1 MSLSRRLSHHFFV
14 AALSLLSLA
23 FAPSGQAV
31 ETTQSGYKTP
41 PAILQAIVDAPRP
54 PQLHLSPRRDWI
66 AMVQAPELPGIAEVA
81 QPELRLAG
89 VRIHPRTASSS
100 RFGYGNDLWL
110 LEVASQKEVR
120 IKGLPSPLRLADLQW
135 SPDQRH
141 LAFSHVGANGVE
153 LWLFDLASKNARRL
167 DPQYINNV
175 HGRGFAWLP
184 DSGSLLVRHTP
195 TNLAAAPA
203 SQAIPGGPNVQESQP
218 GGGKMQLRTWPDLL
232 KNEQDSLLFE
242 YYARVQLALLGLDGK
257 SRNLGQ
263 PELFTAAQVSPN
275 GQYILTQSIDRPF
288 SYSVPASSF
297 PKRIEIRDL
306 SGKVLHTLG
315 KQPLEEGLPPG
326 DDAVSHGPRHASWR
340 ADAAATVV
348 WAEAQDRGDPAQKVR
363 VRDKVLALAAPFGA
377 QVQVLAELGGRY
389 QGILWG
395 RGDLALLEEGWRK
408 TRNRKL
414 WRIAPDQ
421 SAPAPELIFD
431 GSTEDHYH
439 DPGRALMQTDAGG
452 LPRLQ
457 LLAGD
462 AILLAGEGASPEGS
476 RPFLDSFDLAS
487 KKKQRLFQASGPVYE
502 KVQEVLNN
510 DATLLLTRRET
521 PTERP
526 NFYVR
531 DLSKSGEAQLTAL
544 TRFPH
549 PLPQLIGIQKE
560 VIQYQRAD
568 GVALNATLYLPPG
581 YQAARDGPLPL
592 LMWAYPREFQSA
604 DTAGQVLESPF
615 QFNAINP
622 SSAKAM
628 VAMGYAVLDN
638 PSMPIVGVQGKDAND
653 TYLAQLI
660 ASAQAA
666 VDDVV
671 RRGVAERHRIAI
683 GGHSY
688 GAFMTANLLAHTR
701 LFRAGVARSG
711 AYNRTLTPF
720 GFQNEER
727 SFWQAQPVYQ
737 AMSPFNYADKIK
749 DAMLF
754 VHGEQDNNPGTF
766 PLQSER
772 MFLAMKG
779 LGGIARLVMLPN
791 ESHTYRARE
800 SILHMLYETNEWL
813 EKYVKNA
820 KPNANQ

>member
-1 MSLSRRLSHHFFV
+1 MSKARHFF
-14 AALSLLSLA
+14 AAAWSLLLLSI
-23 FAPSGQAV
+23 APSGQAAG
-31 ETTQSGYKTP
+31 SAPAGYKTP
-41 PAILQAIVDAPRP
+41 PAILQAIVDAPRT
-54 PQLHLSPRRDWI
+54 PQWHLSPRRDWV
-66 AMVQAPELPGIAEVA
+66 AMVQTPELPGIAEVA

-89 VRIHPRTASSS
+89 LRIHPRTASSS
-100 RFGYGNDLWL
+100 RFGYGSDLWL

-141 LAFSHVGANGVE
+141 LAFSHVGADGVE
-153 LWLFDLASKNARRL
+153 LWLLDLAGKSARRL
-167 DPQYINNV
+167 DAQYLNSV
-175 HGRGFAWLP
+175 YGRGFAWLP
-184 DSGSLLVRHTP
+184 DSSSLLVRHRLG
-195 TNLAAAPA
+195 NLVCSPA
-203 SQAIPGGPNVQESQP
+203 GPAIPSGPNVQESQP
-218 GGGKMQLRTWPDLL
+218 GGSKLQLRTWPDLL

-242 YYARVQLALLGLDGK
+242 SCARVQLAFVGMDGK

-275 GQYILTQSIDRPF
+275 GQYVLTQSMDRPF

-326 DDAVSHGPRHASWR
+326 EDAVSHGPRHASWR
-340 ADAAATVV
+340 ADAPATVV
-348 WAEAQDRGDPAQKVR
+348 WAEAQDRGDPGQKAK
-363 VRDKVLALAAPFGA
+363 VRDKVLSLAAPFAA
-377 QVQVLAELGGRY
+377 QVQVLAELAGRY
-389 QGILWG
+389 HGILWG
-395 RGDLALLEEGWRK
+395 RGDLALLEEGWHK
-408 TRNRKL
+408 TRNKKL
-414 WRIAPDQ
+414 WRIAPDR
-421 SAPAPELIFD
+421 SERAPELIFD
-431 GSTEDHYH
+431 GNTEDHYQ
-439 DPGRALMQTDAGG
+439 DPGRPLMQTDAGG
-452 LPRLQ
+452 WPRLQ

-462 AILLAGEGASPEGS
+462 TILLAGEGASPTGS
-476 RPFLDSFDLAS
+476 RPFLDSFDLAG
-487 KKKQRLFQASGPVYE
+487 KKKQRLFQSTDPVYE
-502 KVQEVLNN
+502 KVQEVLNS
-510 DATLLLTRRET
+510 DATRLLTRRET
-521 PTERP
+521 PNERP

-531 DLSKSGEAQLTAL
+531 DLAKNGDAQLTAL

-604 DTAGQVLESPF
+604 SSAGQVTDSPF

-622 SSAKAM
+622 SSAKVM

-638 PSMPIVGVQGKDAND
+638 PSMPIVGAQGKEAND
-653 TYLAQLI
+653 TYLPQLI

-666 VDDVV
+666 VDEVV

-720 GFQNEER
+720 GFQSEDR
-727 SFWQAQPVYQ
+727 LFWQAQEVYQ

-766 PLQSER
+766 PIQSER

-779 LGGIARLVMLPN
+779 LGGTARLVMLPN
-791 ESHTYRARE
+791 ESHGYRARE

-820 KPNANQ
+820 KP